1 MLPRHSL
8 YPWVGAHACLRGM
21 TTMEV
26 RALLSRNL
34 EDHPFGLGSFVE
46 AGVASTAGPTKALVE
61 SWFEAALGL
70 IRVSDDFHV

>member
-1 MLPRHSL
+1 
-8 YPWVGAHACLRGM
+8 
-21 TTMEV
+21 MEV